1 VTVRAKE
8 WALVAVIL
16 IAIAI
21 AVVARGNLG
30 VSIPSSA
37 LAVGLAML
45 LGLSELWG
53 PASRAGSGRTRSSL
67 RPSDVA
73 HTPDL
78 RSAFSSGEMGRERIV
93 AEIERLE
100 RAFRPDGSGRIDP
113 AEVRRLRHVPPEE
126 FGRWLSG
133 RIDEIE
139 RSA

>member
-1 VTVRAKE
+1 VTVRSAE
-8 WALVAVIL
+8 WALIAVIL
-16 IAIAI
+16 IATAI
-21 AVVARGNLG
+21 AVVARGNLV
-30 VSIPSSA
+30 VSIPASA

-53 PASRAGSGRTRSSL
+53 PASRAGSARARSSL
-67 RPSDVA
+67 RPSEAA
-73 HTPDL
+73 HARDL

-93 AEIERLE
+93 AEIERLD
-100 RAFRPDGSGRIDP
+100 RAFRPVGSGRIDP

>member
-1 VTVRAKE
+1 MRAAE
-8 WALVAVIL
+8 WALIAVIL

-21 AVVARGNLG
+21 AVVARGNL
-30 VSIPSSA
+30 VVTIPSSA

-53 PASRAGSGRTRSSL
+53 PATRAGSGRTRSSL

-73 HTPDL
+73 YTPDL

-93 AEIERLE
+93 AEIERLD
-100 RAFRPDGSGRIDP
+100 RAFRPAGSGRIDP